1 MVNTELSFLW
11 LEITGE
17 CQLMC
22 THCYADS
29 GPRGTRGTMTDNDWR
44 RVIDEAETLGVRMVQ
59 FIGGEPT
66 LYPSFPDLVRY
77 ALGRRLL
84 VEVFSNLVQVP
95 DDQWEVFSLPGVRLA
110 TSYYT
115 DHAGQHEVITR
126 RRGSYPKTKANIL
139 EALRRSIPLRA
150 GVIDVHDGQRVAEA
164 IAELK
169 AIGVTDVDVDRLRHV
184 GRGARDQQPDIS
196 QLCGACARGKVAI
209 ASNGDVWPCVFSRW
223 MPVGNILS
231 TTLENILASAE
242 MKAVVTQLN
251 STPSSRAWKSV
262 IQRRVIASRTVR
274 PDTTL
279 TPRSA
284 GPTITRTTSD
294 FGK

>member
-1 MVNTELSFLW
+1 MVKTELSFLW

-44 RVIDEAETLGVRMVQ
+44 RVIDEAETLGVKMVQ

-66 LYPSFPDLVRY
+66 LHASFPELVRY
-77 ALGRRLL
+77 ALDRRLL

-110 TSYYT
+110 TSYYA
-115 DHAGQHEVITR
+115 DDAGQHDAITR
-126 RRGSYPKTKANIL
+126 RRSSYTKTKANIL
-139 EALRRSIPLRA
+139 EALRRSIPLRV

-169 AIGVTDVDVDRLRHV
+169 EIGVTEIDVDHLRHV
-184 GRGARDQQPDIS
+184 GRGARDQQSDTS

-231 TTLENILASAE
+231 TTLKSVLTSAE
-242 MKAVVTQLN
+242 MEAVIAQLN
-251 STPSSRAWKSV
+251 SKFPSMEKCDPAKSDC
-262 IQRRVIASRTVR
+262 QPHCPPGYHSDPKKCWPYYY
-274 PDTTL
+274 PD
-279 TPRSA
+279 
-284 GPTITRTTSD
+284 D
-294 FGK
+294 K